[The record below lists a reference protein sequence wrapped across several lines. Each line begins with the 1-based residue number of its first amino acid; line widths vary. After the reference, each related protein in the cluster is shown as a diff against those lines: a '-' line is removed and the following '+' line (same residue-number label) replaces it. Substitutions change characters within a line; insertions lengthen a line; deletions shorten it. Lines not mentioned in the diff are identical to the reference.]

1 MAQYSKY
8 VRPGFKRVE
17 VDYEGGWG
25 ASLQITAYKK
35 GAKVVVVLLN
45 TGSSP
50 QTVSVGI
57 NAGAYDS
64 FKTVVSSG
72 TKNLEE
78 GSVTAAGNVASVTL
92 EATSVT
98 TLIGGE

>member
-1 MAQYSKY
+1 MLQI
-8 VRPGFKRVE
+8 RRLE

-25 ASLQITAYKK
+25 ASLEITAYKK
-35 GAKVVVVLLN
+35 DAKVVVVMLN

-50 QTVSVGI
+50 QTVSVAV

-64 FKTVVSSG
+64 FKTVTSSG

-78 GSVTAAGNVASVTL
+78 GSVTASGNVASVTL
-92 EATSVT
+92 DATSVT